1 MSADSNIQ
9 ANMQPKNINQ
19 SQSNPRSESDKR
31 KETHEI
37 EPTYE
42 GLSDRDT
49 ADGRLIEESRNR
61 MASGE
66 PTTRDVDA
74 NLYQAKVGGE
84 EAVGGLTPTP
94 EQNVTQEMEQAV
106 GVEGAQKEPVQ
117 VTNKLERRD
126 EQRWELDPK
135 SSEDYQEHGV

>member
-1 MSADSNIQ
+1 MNADSHIQ
-9 ANMQPKNINQ
+9 DNMEPENINK
-19 SQSNPRSESDKR
+19 SQSNPLSESHTR
-31 KETHEI
+31 KETNEI
-37 EPTYE
+37 ELTYE

-49 ADGRLIEESRNR
+49 ADGRLIEESRTR
-61 MASGE
+61 MASGK
-66 PTTRDVDA
+66 PTTSDVDA
-74 NLYQAKVGGE
+74 NRYQAKVVGE

-94 EQNVTQEMEQAV
+94 DQNVTQEMERAV

-135 SSEDYQEHGV
+135 SSEDYQEHRN

>member
-1 MSADSNIQ
+1 ME
-9 ANMQPKNINQ
+9 PEKINQ
-19 SQSNPRSESDKR
+19 SQSKPASESDQSQ
-31 KETHEI
+31 ETHEI
-37 EPTYE
+37 ELTYR
-42 GLSDRDT
+42 GLSDRNT

-66 PTTRDVDA
+66 PTTGDVDA

-94 EQNVTQEMEQAV
+94 DQNVTQEMERAV

-117 VTNKLERRD
+117 VTDKLEQRD

-135 SSEDYQEHGV
+135 SSEDYSQHGN

>member
-1 MSADSNIQ
+1 ME
-9 ANMQPKNINQ
+9 PENINQ
-19 SQSNPRSESDKR
+19 SQSNPASASDKTH
-31 KETHEI
+31 ETHEI
-37 EPTYE
+37 ELTYR
-42 GLSDRDT
+42 GLSDRNT
-49 ADGRLIEESRNR
+49 AEGRRVEESRNR

-66 PTTRDVDA
+66 PTTSDVDA

-94 EQNVTQEMEQAV
+94 EQNVTQEIERAV

-135 SSEDYQEHGV
+135 SSEDYQEHL

>member
-9 ANMQPKNINQ
+9 ANMEPENINQ
-19 SQSNPRSESDKR
+19 SQSNPASESDKR
-31 KETHEI
+31 PETNEI
-37 EPTYE
+37 ELTYE

-49 ADGRLIEESRNR
+49 ADGRLIEESRTR

-66 PTTRDVDA
+66 PTTSDVDA
-74 NLYQAKVGGE
+74 NLYQAKVSGE

-94 EQNVTQEMEQAV
+94 EQNVTQEIERAV
-106 GVEGAQKEPVQ
+106 GVEGAQKEPAQ
-117 VTNKLERRD
+117 VTNKLEQRD